1 MAINVIQPEHGALA
15 VSVSD
20 GVATIAATPDAGY
33 RLDWVKAESG
43 GELLE
48 VVDMAFEVPE
58 EGDVDVSGAFAAEDV
73 PAPAAGQHFID
84 AAYSNGEVRFE
95 VGGSAVVAAYAGDVV
110 DIIASPFVGYEL
122 GAITGAEVSGMRFTM
137 PDADV
142 ALSIQFVQTDFA
154 VACGEFVQADVSA
167 AHAGDTV
174 TAVPTG
180 LDDGQV
186 FLGFIVEC
194 PELGVCAWALDVVIE
209 FEMPPYDVTVRQ
221 MTEAEAAEYAQAIED
236 EGETGSG
243 DEQERDDSDVDDEE
257 ERDTGTLPHDTVP
270 DPSVTPFTPEDAEQG
285 IPGETQ
291 PDAVP
296 AVPDIHEDV
305 PTKTI
310 TTYIDEIISDFSAA
324 SLAAYEAAGA
334 VAIAVY
340 EDGTEAQVPWSSVE
354 DPAQE
359 GAEAVNEAWAVAN
372 ATNQHFWHR
381 ATAPEGDTA
390 GTGAFV
396 TDEAQEDF
404 LAAIAAG
411 AEPTTARPLHNLLMN
426 SKGILLRAAKRINA
440 AFTRGAV
447 AFYDGL
453 WDGEGDGGSHI
464 VARFGSDGFQAGE
477 TSKSHLVGD
486 YHSLQLVDKE
496 GSTYFHVSDLR
507 GSDGMATLTE
517 TFAGDGSTTAF
528 TVSASVAQEVSA
540 TDSSHTGNTATRNS
554 TRYTFVTAPDDGAVV
569 TIVYKSDSRYL
580 KAYTLGRRGT
590 GNVGAYSVAE
600 GYYTTASGIES
611 HAEGHMTIASGSYS
625 HAEGISTTASGIGSH
640 AEVSFTTASG
650 HYSHAEGSG
659 TTASGSYSHA
669 EGDDTTARG
678 NSSHAEGSYTTASG
692 YSSHA
697 EGSYTTAS
705 GHYSHA
711 QNQWTKA
718 TGNSQTAL
726 GKYNA
731 SDATSAVIVGNGTSD
746 SARSNA
752 ATLDWSGNLWL
763 AGTLNVDAVPALPAS
778 KVTSGTFDAARIPAL
793 PASKITSGTFDTARI
808 PSLDAS
814 KIGSGTLDAARI
826 PNLNT
831 SKITAGTLG
840 VARGGTGAS
849 TLASGS
855 YLVGNGTNAV
865 SLKTPAQV
873 LSDIGAA
880 AASDLGDYLPLSG
893 GTLTGALNGTNGQ
906 FSGWVQ
912 AAGTLGFGNGA
923 AGTQYVLSAK
933 TPNRNGRILF
943 VGGGKKADG
952 DSYGTVV
959 GLGAGGLTIVGGGEY
974 TESRYNVGDLN
985 DTAEYLY
992 LGSDNDV
999 YIETNGNTIANRKT
1013 FRFASG
1019 GFFLMPA
1026 GGTIEADKRIDLG
1039 DRSVSGIDYHARL
1052 ETSQTGALHLI
1063 ASSGGFSSSNL
1074 ARGDFVL
1081 LSDGR
1086 LGVHKHDGTDWVSG
1100 WVYYDFTSAAT
1111 LRSSL
1116 GLGEVKNANF
1126 STAKSVASATT
1137 TSLGTITLAAGTW
1150 LILGHVHFVANA
1162 NGVREASINTSVAIG
1177 ASGSRLSA
1185 MSMNAT
1191 GNAQGFTVQTVE
1203 TLTAST
1209 TYNLNVYQNSG
1220 SALNTTGYI
1229 RAVRLA

>member
-396 TDEAQEDF
+396 TDEPQDDF

-411 AEPTTARPLHNLLMN
+411 VEPTTARPLHNLLMN
-426 SKGILLRAAKRINA
+426 AEGILLRAAKRIRA
-440 AFTRGAV
+440 AFLPSGV
-447 AFYDGL
+447 AFYDGQ
-453 WDGEGDGGSHI
+453 GNETSNI

-477 TSKSHLVGD
+477 TGKSHLVGD
-486 YHSLQLVDKE
+486 YHSLQLVDKN
-496 GSTYFHVSDLR
+496 GKTYFHVSDLR
-507 GSDGMATLTE
+507 DRDGVTDVEEHFT
-517 TFAGDGSTTAF
+517 GDGSSTRFYTKYRISLTKSTSVTVDGSDVWYDIEWIPSWNFRLSPAPPDGSAIVVKYSTDSDAF
-528 TVSASVAQEVSA
+528 KALTFGDRLEGSAIGPSSVSIGLENTSDGVGSYSEGMMTVS
-540 TDSSHTGNTATRNS
+540 
-554 TRYTFVTAPDDGAVV
+554 
-569 TIVYKSDSRYL
+569 
-580 KAYTLGRRGT
+580 
-590 GNVGAYSVAE
+590 
-600 GYYTTASGIES
+600 SGSFS
-611 HAEGHMTIASGSYS
+611 HAEGYATEATGEYS
-625 HAEGISTTASGIGSH
+625 HAEGTEARARGHASHAEGAGLAEGRGSH
-640 AEVSFTTASG
+640 AEGLGDALG
-650 HYSHAEGSG
+650 HYSHAEGKI
-659 TTASGSYSHA
+659 TY
-669 EGDDTTARG
+669 ARG
-678 NSSHAEGSYTTASG
+678 E
-692 YSSHA
+692 
-697 EGSYTTAS
+697 
-705 GHYSHA
+705 YSHA
-711 QNQWTKA
+711 QGDHSEAVGRASHAQNTR
-718 TGNSQTAL
+718 TIAL
-726 GKYNA
+726 GDNQTVIGA
-731 SDATSAVIVGNGTSD
+731 FNETDTTSALIVGNGHDGAPATL
-746 SARSNA
+746 SNA
-752 ATLDWSGNLWL
+752 LTLDWNGNLWL
-763 AGTLNVDAVPALPAS
+763 AGTLNVDAVPSLPAS

-880 AASDLGDYLPLSG
+880 ASSDLGDYLPLSG
-893 GTLTGALNGTNGQ
+893 GTLTDHLYLASGKMLYAKNTTHDVAASSLSAQTDQNVAVCLDKNSKATAGVLARQLTTGEVRGILRARHNNASGTAVWN
-906 FSGWVQ
+906 SVQ
-912 AAGTLGFGNGA
+912 LGVKPD
-923 AGTQYVLSAK
+923 GTQ
-933 TPNRNGRILF
+933 
-943 VGGGKKADG
+943 
-952 DSYGTVV
+952 TV
-959 GLGAGGLTIVGGGEY
+959 T
-974 TESRYNVGDLN
+974 
-985 DTAEYLY
+985 
-992 LGSDNDV
+992 
-999 YIETNGNTIANRKT
+999 
-1013 FRFASG
+1013 
-1019 GFFLMPA
+1019 
-1026 GGTIEADKRIDLG
+1026 
-1039 DRSVSGIDYHARL
+1039 
-1052 ETSQTGALHLI
+1052 
-1063 ASSGGFSSSNL
+1063 
-1074 ARGDFVL
+1074 
-1081 LSDGR
+1081 LSDA
-1086 LGVHKHDGTDWVSG
+1086 
-1100 WVYYDFTSAAT
+1100 SAW
-1111 LRSSL
+1111 RSAL